1 MTAKK
6 TRSTRTEKGKASVAR
21 WLCSLIDRLPETL
34 DVERVSDWIERKMI
48 ITEGP
53 APGRYSF
60 RRTPY
65 LREIADNMSIQSHTF
80 ETAVIKG
87 TQLGFSVVSFGVVAY
102 NIDKG
107 IGPQLFVSG
116 DAEMAESA
124 MERRLDPI
132 IENAGLRDKIK
143 PIIKKTSSKTTGD
156 TKDTKSY
163 AGTFL
168 RAVGPN
174 SESKLRSFPA
184 RVAIVE
190 EVDVFPQNVMQTG
203 NPIEKIARRT
213 DSFGA
218 LRRMYFNSTPKAKI
232 TSQILPLIEAGDM
245 RKYMWTC
252 PHCGHQQPFEWGGFR
267 YDLNADGNPD
277 IAMDDQGRI
286 TKDPVYYECQNE
298 KCKHHF
304 TNADKYK
311 LLLDRKA
318 GGTAQWVPTKKPD
331 RPGLRSYIAPAFIS
345 PFRTWLDIVLQYWRV
360 KDDPLLYPD
369 FVNDVLAEA
378 SDTTISKPEPHYLM
392 RRAEKWSRD
401 NQSIP
406 DGVIFTTLAADIQ
419 ADRIEAALMG
429 WGRNRE
435 MWVLQYYNFP
445 GETASFE
452 AGCWR
457 QLGEIVEAERYRDDG
472 RVVGAP
478 KVVFVDAGF
487 NTPAVHYF
495 CSQFPPPS
503 MKHHLNGVYPIEGR
517 DNLGGKYYRLND
529 CDIANPKIAINDQKF
544 KQVLYAYVA
553 KEPPYG
559 QDQAYP
565 TGYIHFPCDL
575 SEDFYKQLVSEDQ
588 YEDVLKNGKKV
599 YRIENRKGRRNEA
612 LDIVKM
618 GYASVYFLCMQWYEE
633 VNKKRR
639 MQKRHELELSWSA
652 FFDMMDGSEDSDA
665 GN

>member
-1 MTAKK
+1 MWLSAQVDKMP
-6 TRSTRTEKGKASVAR
+6 RGIPVMPASQ
-21 WLCSLIDRLPETL
+21 
-34 DVERVSDWIERKMI
+34 WIESHI
-48 ITEGP
+48 VIVEGDYQGP
-53 APGRYSF
+53 YSF
-60 RRTPY
+60 KLTPY
-65 LREIADNMSIQSHTF
+65 LREVADRMSIRSMTT
-80 ETAVIKG
+80 EIAIIKAN
-87 TQLGFSVVSFGVVAY
+87 QLGMSYLSLGLMCY
-102 NIDKG
+102 YIYYS
-107 IGPQLFVSG
+107 IGPQLFISG
-116 DAEMAESA
+116 DESMASEA
-124 MERRLDPI
+124 IEKRLDPI
-132 IENAGLRDKIK
+132 LEASGLRHLIK
-143 PIIKKTSSKTTGD
+143 PIVKKNGLARATGD
-156 TKDTKSY
+156 TKSVKSY
-163 AGTFL
+163 GGTFL
-168 RAVGPN
+168 RAIGPN
-174 SESKLRSFPA
+174 SEGKLRSFPS
-184 RVAIVE
+184 RINIIE
-190 EVDVFPQNVMQTG
+190 EIDVFPQSLGKTG
-203 NPIEKIARRT
+203 NPIEKAVRRA
-213 DSFGA
+213 DHFGPNK
-218 LRRMYFNSTPKAKI
+218 RIYYNSTPKEKN
-232 TSQILPLIEAGDM
+232 TSQIWPLYEAGTM
-245 RKYMWTC
+245 SQYTWTC
-252 PHCGHQQPFEWGGFR
+252 PDCGYRQSFAWDGFDWER
-267 YDLNADGNPD
+267 DEHGAPKVD
-277 IAMDDQGRI
+277 IDDEGRV
-286 TKDPVYYECQNE
+286 THDPVFYVCQNQ
-298 KCKHHF
+298 KCKRKIYEHE
-304 TNADKYK
+304 KYR
-311 LLLDRKA
+311 LLLDKTM
-318 GGTAQWVPTKKPD
+318 GGTAEYVAQKKPD
-331 RPGLRSYIAPAFIS
+331 RPGMWSVHVPAFYS
-345 PFRTWLDIVLQYWRV
+345 PTRTWLDIVLNYWRV

-369 FVNDVLAEA
+369 FVNDSLGLP

-392 RRAEKWSRD
+392 RRGMLPPTFSRD
-401 NQSIP
+401 SISIP

-452 AGCWR
+452 AGCWHK
-457 QLGEIVEAERYRDDG
+457 LGEIVEAERYRDDG

-575 SEDFYKQLVSEDQ
+575 SEDFYKQLVAEDQ

-665 GN
+665 G